1 MVHKLGLTLTVLAAL
16 SISIVRGD
24 HCLLQADMER
34 LVQDK
39 ASIATEEASML
50 EVNATR
56 ANGTNEVDAR
66 GTGDFARPNGPAL
79 MNRTLMSEK
88 TLPEGSRHANMKTYT
103 ADWRDEYPQPP
114 APPVVAMPTVPM
126 KVQSSGANMPSLLL
140 ACMIALGSMYMS
152 V

>member
-1 MVHKLGLTLTVLAAL
+1 MVHRLGLTLTLLSAL
-16 SISIVRGD
+16 CMSSVAGD

-39 ASIATEEASML
+39 ASIATEEVAVL

-56 ANGTNEVDAR
+56 ANGTNDIS
-66 GTGDFARPNGPAL
+66 GTGDFTRPDGPAL

-103 ADWRDEYPQPP
+103 ADWREEYPQPP
-114 APPVVAMPTVPM
+114 APPVMAVPM
-126 KVQSSGANMPSLLL
+126 APKQVRTSGTQMPSLLV
-140 ACMIALGSMYMS
+140 ACMISLCSLYLS